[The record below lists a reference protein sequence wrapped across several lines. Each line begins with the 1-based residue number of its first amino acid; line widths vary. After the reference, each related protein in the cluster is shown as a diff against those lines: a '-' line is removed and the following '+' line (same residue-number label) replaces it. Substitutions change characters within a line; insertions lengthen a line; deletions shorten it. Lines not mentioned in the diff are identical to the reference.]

1 MHCPWR
7 TGRISVQV
15 KKSGPPVIFAGGPLF
30 QQDSENGSAFPVCK
44 FAAAGFPEY
53 LHMGVPYGQMQH
65 FDEKRADRLCNILA
79 GKKDENRDSWR
90 KLYSIS
96 WKIVL

>member
-1 MHCPWR
+1 
-7 TGRISVQV
+7 
-15 KKSGPPVIFAGGPLF
+15 
-30 QQDSENGSAFPVCK
+30 
-44 FAAAGFPEY
+44 
-53 LHMGVPYGQMQH
+53 MGVPYGQMQH
-65 FDEKRADRLCNILA
+65 FDKKRADRLCNILA